1 MEVTDLPVIQ
11 QPMQLSAPLL
21 DYLARRMRTAME
33 SKLESFGLRAR
44 HLIALTV
51 MRDLGES
58 SQGNLAEAL
67 RLDPTNLVGV
77 LNELED
83 AGLVER
89 RRSPEDRRRHLVAL
103 TTAGRRRL
111 QRLEKALAGVE
122 EEVLSG
128 LDFEQR
134 VTLHALLQQATAN
147 APGMC
152 REDSPPADC

>member
-1 MEVTDLPVIQ
+1 MTELPVIQ
-11 QPMQLSAPLL
+11 QPMQQLSAPLL
-21 DYLARRMRTAME
+21 EHLARRMRTAME
-33 SKLESFGLRAR
+33 SKLDTFGLRAR

-58 SQGNLAEAL
+58 SQANLAEAL
-67 RLDPTNLVGV
+67 RLDRTNLVGL
-77 LNELED
+77 LNELEQ

-89 RRSPEDRRRHLVAL
+89 QRAPEDRRRHLVAL
-103 TTAGRRRL
+103 TAAGKRRL
-111 QRLEKALAGVE
+111 AQLEKALAGVE

-134 VTLHALLQQATAN
+134 VALHSLLQLATAN

-152 REDSPPADC
+152 QEDSPPSEC

>member
-1 MEVTDLPVIQ
+1 MTDLPVVQ
-11 QPMQLSAPLL
+11 HPMQLSAPLL
-21 DYLARRMRTAME
+21 EHLARRMRTAME
-33 SKLESFGLRAR
+33 SKLDAFGLRAR

-58 SQGNLAEAL
+58 SQANLAEAL
-67 RLDPTNLVGV
+67 RLDRTNLVGL
-77 LNELED
+77 LNELEE

-89 RRSPEDRRRHLVAL
+89 RRAPEDRRRHVVAL

-111 QRLEKALAGVE
+111 EKLDKALAGVE
-122 EEVLSG
+122 AEVLSG

-134 VTLHALLQQATAN
+134 VTLHALLQLATAN

-152 REDSPPADC
+152 QEDLPPSDC

>member
-1 MEVTDLPVIQ
+1 MTELPVVQ
-11 QPMQLSAPLL
+11 QHMQLSAPLL
-21 DYLARRMRTAME
+21 EHLARRMRTAME
-33 SKLESFGLRAR
+33 SKLETFGLRAR

-51 MRDLGES
+51 IQELGES
-58 SQGNLAEAL
+58 SQANLAEAL

-89 RRSPEDRRRHLVAL
+89 RRSPDDRRRHIVGL
-103 TTAGRRRL
+103 TTAGKRRL
-111 QRLEKALAGVE
+111 GQLEKALAGVE

-134 VTLHALLQQATAN
+134 VTLHSLLQRAASN

-152 REDSPPADC
+152 SEELPPGDC